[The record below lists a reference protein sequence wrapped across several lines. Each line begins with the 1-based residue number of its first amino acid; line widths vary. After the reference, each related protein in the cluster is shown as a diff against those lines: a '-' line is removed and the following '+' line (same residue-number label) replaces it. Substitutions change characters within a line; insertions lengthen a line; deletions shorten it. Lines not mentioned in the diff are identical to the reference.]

1 MLRFALQFQGSGM
14 RTHGLL
20 LVVLAAMLWGT
31 DSLFRRPLTR
41 SLSPVTIVFLEHLVL
56 VLVMLPSLARS
67 AAVLRSLGR
76 RDWIALS
83 FIALGGSVAATS
95 LFTFAIKH
103 GNPSVAALLQKT
115 QPIFTLLLARWLLG
129 ERPGRWFWF
138 CLPPAVAGAY
148 LIAAPDW
155 REAFAFDLQQP
166 GTTLAAVGAAALWG
180 SSTVFGRYVVTRVP
194 ALVLTGLRF
203 AIALPMLALLFVIQP
218 HSDRGLPVTLDESF
232 SIIAMALIPG
242 LLALIFYYHGLRS
255 TPASLASIG
264 ELAFPI
270 TAVTAN
276 WYLLGSRLTA
286 SQIIG
291 ACILVA
297 AVTLLT
303 LRGSTSSAPSRER
316 PKGDTPGGCAA

>member
-1 MLRFALQFQGSGM
+1 M
-14 RTHGLL
+14 RRHGLL

-56 VLVMLPSLARS
+56 VLVMLPFLFRS
-67 AAVLRSLGR
+67 APVLRNLGR
-76 RDWIALS
+76 RDWVALA

-115 QPIFTLLLARWLLG
+115 QPIFTLLLAGWILG

-138 CLPPAVAGAY
+138 CFPPAVAGAY
-148 LIAAPDW
+148 LVAAPDW
-155 REAFAFDLQQP
+155 RAAFEFNLQQP
-166 GTTLAAVGAAALWG
+166 ETALAAMGAAALWG
-180 SSTVFGRYVVTRVP
+180 SSTVFGRYVVARVP

-203 AIALPMLALLFVIQP
+203 AISLPMLALLYVIQP
-218 HSDRGLPVTLDESF
+218 QLDRSLPASIDATF
-232 SIIAMALIPG
+232 SIVAMALIPG
-242 LLALIFYYHGLRS
+242 LLALIFYYQGLRS
-255 TPASLASIG
+255 TSASLASIG
-264 ELAFPI
+264 ELAFPV

-276 WYLLGSRLTA
+276 WYLLGSRLTV
-286 SQIIG
+286 SQILG

-303 LRGSTSSAPSRER
+303 FLGSTNSGPPRARSEGS
-316 PKGDTPGGCAA
+316 TPGECTA